1 MTSVLLNSV
10 HNAAAAAKILATA
23 AVCRRCRRRKYR
35 LIRHRCRRGHRHV
48 VTGSSGGR
56 AAVQAPDDGVAGRGP
71 GRAGCLAPAAER
83 RRNRASRPSV
93 HSRGDSGELSPPT
106 KRAYNLC
113 LISCSAALTAGFR
126 RHLAGCGDGR
136 ATGAEAAAV
145 GPSSSAGRR
154 RSPSTKL

>member
-1 MTSVLLNSV
+1 MSVLLNSV

-23 AVCRRCRRRKYR
+23 AVCRRRKYR

-71 GRAGCLAPAAER
+71 GRAGRLGPAAER